1 MKKSLIIAL
10 MLLSINVFAQEVS
23 IVDLHVYKFN
33 SGIFNRSTNQY
44 DMGDIIETSMQAR
57 INTNVV
63 YINNK
68 PQSTFI
74 LRNPEKQSYDNSIA
88 FLYDA
93 IDQDSKK
100 CVVRLIKFYNTD
112 NIQIWTYYDDL
123 CLVWYAEIVK

>member
-1 MKKSLIIAL
+1 
-10 MLLSINVFAQEVS
+10 
-23 IVDLHVYKFN
+23 
-33 SGIFNRSTNQY
+33 
-44 DMGDIIETSMQAR
+44 MGDIIETSMQAR

-112 NIQIWTYYDDL
+112 NIQIWTYYDDV